1 MDVTLKLKSDGGFD
15 TSVFIKP
22 TDKGLYASYNSHI
35 PSHYKQS
42 VISSLVRRAL
52 KFSSTPEAK
61 TAELSRITQI
71 LVNNGYPQFLIEKTI
86 RAKLQQMN
94 DIHSSSTIDEPSD
107 VIHLYTELH
116 NVSNFKSD
124 SKKLKGIISRH
135 VHPADQGKCVK
146 LTTFYK
152 PLKLS
157 SMFSTRT
164 RPAETERTC
173 LVYQFNCP
181 EPSCHEVSYIGYTN
195 QKLSTRVKQHRSR
208 TSSIFKH
215 FMDEHNDAP
224 PLTNELVKSFNIIY
238 SSHGDLMSVKI
249 AEAILIKNN
258 RPQINIKY
266 NELYDFLRLY

>member
-107 VIHLYTELH
+107 VIHSC
-116 NVSNFKSD
+116 N
-124 SKKLKGIISRH
+124 KL
-135 VHPADQGKCVK
+135 
-146 LTTFYK
+146 L
-152 PLKLS
+152 
-157 SMFSTRT
+157 
-164 RPAETERTC
+164 
-173 LVYQFNCP
+173 LVANIFNN
-181 EPSCHEVSYIGYTN
+181 YGG
-195 QKLSTRVKQHRSR
+195 LL
-208 TSSIFKH
+208 
-215 FMDEHNDAP
+215 DAR
-224 PLTNELVKSFNIIY
+224 EWLV
-238 SSHGDLMSVKI
+238 
-249 AEAILIKNN
+249 E
-258 RPQINIKY
+258 
-266 NELYDFLRLY
+266 